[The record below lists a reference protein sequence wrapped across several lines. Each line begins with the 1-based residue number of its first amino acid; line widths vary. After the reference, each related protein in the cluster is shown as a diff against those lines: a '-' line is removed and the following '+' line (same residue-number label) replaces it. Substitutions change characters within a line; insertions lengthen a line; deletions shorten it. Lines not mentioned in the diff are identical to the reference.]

1 MTIATKKLTLAD
13 YLTYTDGTDTPYELV
28 DGDLLPMTIGSGEHG
43 AISDFL
49 TDQFKAEI
57 RRTQLPWTV
66 KQMVLGIQSPRG
78 TRWDTVRIPDVVVLP
93 TVQWVGMRQR
103 EAIVRLHE
111 PPPLLVVEFVS
122 PSTQV
127 EDYRAKHTEYS
138 VLDIPEYWIVDP
150 LAAKITLCHLV
161 QGRYDDQ
168 EFTGN
173 DRLRSPN
180 FPDLNL
186 TAVEILQAE

>member
-1 MTIATKKLTLAD
+1 MTVATQKLTLDA
-13 YLTYTDGTDTPYELV
+13 YLSYADGTDTRYELV
-28 DGDLLPMTIGSGEHG
+28 DGDLVPMAVGSGEHG
-43 AISDFL
+43 AIADFL
-49 TDQFKAEI
+49 ADQFKAEI
-57 RRTQLPWTV
+57 RRCQLPWTV

-93 TVQWVGMRQR
+93 TTQWVEMRQR

-111 PPPLLVVEFVS
+111 SPPLLVVEVVS

-127 EDYRAKHTEYS
+127 EDYRAKYTEYS

-150 LAAKITLCHLV
+150 LAAKITLCQLD

-168 EFTGN
+168 VFTKEN
-173 DRLRSPN
+173 LLQSST
-180 FPDLNL
+180 FSDLNL
-186 TAVEILQAE
+186 MTSVILQAE